1 MEKLG
6 VVRIAGRFQG
16 PTGQGQG
23 GWTASRLAAFA
34 DGPVTVR
41 LAAPTPLD
49 VDLDV
54 VREGDALEL
63 IDPRGRTPRTIM
75 QAELWTPDVP
85 ETAPVSVDAARAA
98 RLAFRFDESKHPAP
112 NCFSCGVSHES
123 MQVKAG
129 LLGDGRVAT
138 DWRPPA
144 WATRDD
150 GAVDLGVVWAAMD
163 CAAGWFVG
171 ADGGGGSLIFTAQYA
186 VEVRRPL
193 VAEAEYAVVAW
204 SGDGAGGWEGRK
216 RTAASMT
223 FDAAGEVVAAA
234 RSLWIAAR
242 PQ

>member
-6 VVRIAGRFQG
+6 VVRVPTRYQG

-34 DGPVTVR
+34 NGAVTVR

-54 VREGDALEL
+54 IRVGEAFELVDSRESQA
-63 IDPRGRTPRTIM
+63 RTIM
-75 QAELWTPDVP
+75 RAEPWTPDVP
-85 ETAPVSVDAARAA
+85 ETAPVAVEDARAA
-98 RLAFRFDESKHPAP
+98 RLGFCFDEAKHPAP
-112 NCFSCGVSHES
+112 NCFSCGTGPDS

-138 DWRPPA
+138 DWRPPD
-144 WATRDD
+144 WAVLDD
-150 GAVDLGVVWAAMD
+150 GTVDPGVAWAAMD

-171 ADGGGGSLIFTAQYA
+171 ADGGGSLIFTAQYA
-186 VEVRRPL
+186 AHVRKPISAD
-193 VAEAEYAVVAW
+193 VDYVVVAW
-204 SGDGAGGWEGRK
+204 SGDGSAGWDGRK
-216 RTAASMT
+216 RAAVSMT
-223 FDAAGEVVAAA
+223 FDAAGEIVAAA